1 MLTVIPIKTAREDG
15 IFDLFGAITA
25 ALEKSDSNL
34 QNEDILVVSTKY
46 VSYSQGRCIPLDD
59 VACSHDG
66 VVLGKKY
73 GIGEGMAETILR
85 ESDAIFGGVRGF
97 VMAACGKIL
106 APNAGIDMSNSDKK
120 NAILYPVN
128 PYAVAEQI
136 RRMIFLKLSVHTG
149 VILSDSRLAPA
160 RAGTTGVAISCSG
173 ISPTGDKRGTVD
185 LDGKPLLVTSQA
197 TADNIATIANHM
209 MGEGA
214 ESTPLAIVRNSGTM
228 ITGKRVKSDTAAVPY
243 EKCLYMRALRSDNA
257 QNIEFTH

>member
-120 NAILYPVN
+120 NADGHAFLHISKMH
-128 PYAVAEQI
+128 AVVFGRLFIHIVHVDFEY
-136 RRMIFLKLSVHTG
+136 RKSFIFFCNVQS
-149 VILSDSRLAPA
+149 
-160 RAGTTGVAISCSG
+160 
-173 ISPTGDKRGTVD
+173 
-185 LDGKPLLVTSQA
+185 
-197 TADNIATIANHM
+197 
-209 MGEGA
+209 
-214 ESTPLAIVRNSGTM
+214 
-228 ITGKRVKSDTAAVPY
+228 
-243 EKCLYMRALRSDNA
+243 
-257 QNIEFTH
+257 